1 MSQAR
6 KLRRQLVK
14 RAAVVAVAQ
23 ASQLRAAGASP
34 SSPSP
39 VPLAARRLSA
49 RGLSLVEKGKS
60 ELCIDGVIGEKNL
73 RASHVREAL
82 SALGAKKDITLRLNS
97 VGGSVVEGI
106 AMYQAIRRHEGTV
119 VAYVDGIA
127 ASMASVILQ
136 AADER
141 HVSRGSYVMIHNPQ
155 SPADGEASEL
165 RHTAEVLDK
174 IRDDML
180 DIYEASTGMDREK
193 IAKMMDDETYLT
205 ADEAVKMGFA
215 DVVDETEARIEAR
228 AVAKLS
234 ETSKKIPEALRARAA
249 AQAKGQPTMA
259 MTDEEKEEMR
269 ALKEENAKL
278 KASAAKA
285 EATAEDDDSEDD
297 DAEDEGD
304 DTPHDEDDDEK
315 DDDKKEAKAVLAA
328 ARRLTGKKGLSAVA
342 GTLMALAS
350 STVSVR
356 ATEVKELI
364 AAGKLA
370 PKDKAWAM
378 SASDKTFGAY
388 KDAIGKAQI
397 APIGRVVKQPANPT
411 GEGSDTELTAEEAA
425 YAKATGMSKEN
436 IIKARAFSA
445 LGKVS

>member
-14 RAAVVAVAQ
+14 RAASVAVAQ

-49 RGLSLVEKGKS
+49 SLVQKGKS

-165 RHTAEVLDK
+165 RHTAEILDK
-174 IRDDML
+174 IREDML
-180 DIYEASTGMDREK
+180 DIYEASTSMDRAK

-234 ETSKKIPEALRARAA
+234 ETSTKIPEALRARAA
-249 AQAKGQPTMA
+249 AQAKGQST
-259 MTDEEKEEMR
+259 MTDEEEKEMKAKMK
-269 ALKEENAKL
+269 ALEEENAKL
-278 KASAAKA
+278 KASAKA
-285 EATAEDDDSEDD
+285 EDEDSEDGD
-297 DAEDEGD
+297 DAEGEGD

-397 APIGRVVKQPANPT
+397 APIGRVVKQPATPT
-411 GEGSDTELTAEEAA
+411 GEGSDELTAEEAA